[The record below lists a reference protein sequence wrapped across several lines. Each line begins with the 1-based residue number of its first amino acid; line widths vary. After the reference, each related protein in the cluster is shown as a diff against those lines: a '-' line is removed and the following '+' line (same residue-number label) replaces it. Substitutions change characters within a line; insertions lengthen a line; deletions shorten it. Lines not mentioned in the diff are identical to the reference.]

1 MKLQTERLEK
11 NIARLIVEVEL
22 NELDRAKK
30 SAATKL
36 STRYKIPGF
45 RKGKVPY
52 NIVVKFIGEGA
63 ILEEAVEIMADEI
76 YPKALTESG
85 LRPYANG
92 TLDNFTLEPQP
103 TYTFTLPLQAEVTLG
118 DYGSVRLEYAQPEIN
133 EDALERTMD
142 ALRQQ
147 EAATTDVE
155 GEIEVGQRITIDLH
169 SHFEDGEES
178 DESEASDHDHEHEND
193 DSDDDDLDD
202 NVVPSKGDEFIHRHD
217 AAVNLNLDNDPF
229 LPGFIDQVV
238 GKKVGDVVEFGLVV
252 PTDSTDYAN
261 VAGRTV
267 HFEVSIKKVQSVV
280 LPELNDA
287 FAQKLTEKEENPLD
301 LEQLRTRV
309 KENLQKEA
317 EAEYDSQYSDDVLE
331 KIIEIAEVTY
341 PELMVDNRV
350 QEMVEEFKSRLKQQ
364 KITFD
369 VYKTVTGITEEKIS
383 DQYRP
388 DAEKF
393 VVRSLVLGEI
403 LLKEKVTFANS
414 DIDEEVNRMVE
425 QYGNSQQ
432 MRVFFNTKEQRE
444 SIANRVLYSKL
455 MEQLTAIGKG
465 ESVQVLTEGTES
477 VVSAADND

>member
-1 MKLQTERLEK
+1 MTKW
-11 NIARLIVEVEL
+11 
-22 NELDRAKK
+22 
-30 SAATKL
+30 SA
-36 STRYKIPGF
+36 
-45 RKGKVPY
+45 
-52 NIVVKFIGEGA
+52 
-63 ILEEAVEIMADEI
+63 
-76 YPKALTESG
+76 
-85 LRPYANG
+85 
-92 TLDNFTLEPQP
+92 
-103 TYTFTLPLQAEVTLG
+103 
-118 DYGSVRLEYAQPEIN
+118 
-133 EDALERTMD
+133 
-142 ALRQQ
+142 
-147 EAATTDVE
+147 
-155 GEIEVGQRITIDLH
+155 
-169 SHFEDGEES
+169 
-178 DESEASDHDHEHEND
+178 
-193 DSDDDDLDD
+193 
-202 NVVPSKGDEFIHRHD
+202 
-217 AAVNLNLDNDPF
+217 
-229 LPGFIDQVV
+229 
-238 GKKVGDVVEFGLVV
+238 KKVGDVVEFGLVV